1 MAADPSPLRSPAGR
15 LNRGA
20 DRLPV
25 TGALGA
31 PLHEMP
37 GAPVPPGAVSGYL
50 TAADGVRLRFARWP
64 ASPGV
69 PRKGTIALLLGRD
82 GYQEKYFETVRDLQA
97 RGFAVASLDW
107 RGQGGSDRLLSD
119 PRRGHVG
126 DFREYQMDLKVFARE
141 VLLPDCPAPH
151 FALAHSMG
159 CVILLDAIL
168 AGHKWFDRVVLSSPM
183 LALQLGGAA
192 SGVQRMIAALA
203 ALGFRGVQIPTAG
216 LPHYSHPTFETNRLT
231 TDPVRYAR
239 IMALQAAHPELP
251 IGPPTFGWINA
262 AFRAM
267 GRLAAPEVVREIRQ
281 PLLIIGAGADKVV
294 SNRVIEHF
302 AARLIAGSAVFIP
315 SAKHEILL
323 ETDPI
328 RAQFWAAFDA
338 FIPGSDPLYATTAQA

>member
-1 MAADPSPLRSPAGR
+1 
-15 LNRGA
+15 
-20 DRLPV
+20 
-25 TGALGA
+25 
-31 PLHEMP
+31 MP
-37 GAPVPPGAVSGYL
+37 GSPVPPGAVSGYL

-69 PRKGTIALLLGRD
+69 PRQGTVALLLGRD

-107 RGQGGSDRLLSD
+107 RGQGGSQRLLADS
-119 PRRGHVG
+119 RRGHVG
-126 DFREYQMDLKVFARE
+126 DFRDYQMDLKVFARE

-151 FALAHSMG
+151 YALAHSMG
-159 CVILLDAIL
+159 CVILLGAVLD
-168 AGHKWFDRVVLSSPM
+168 GHKWFDRMVLTSPM
-183 LALQLGGAA
+183 LALQLGRAA
-192 SGVQRMIAALA
+192 PGVQRVIAALA
-203 ALGFRGVQIPTAG
+203 ALGFGSVQVPSTG
-216 LPHYSHPTFETNRLT
+216 LPHYSHPSFETNRLT
-231 TDPVRYAR
+231 HDPVRYAR
-239 IMALQAAHPELP
+239 IVALQQAHPELP

-267 GRLAAPEVVREIRQ
+267 NRLAAPEVIREIRQ
-281 PLLIIGAGADKVV
+281 PMLIIGAGADKVV

-323 ETDPI
+323 ETDRV

-338 FIPGSDPLYATTAQA
+338 FIPGSDPLYAETSPASA

>member
-1 MAADPSPLRSPAGR
+1 M
-15 LNRGA
+15 
-20 DRLPV
+20 
-25 TGALGA
+25 
-31 PLHEMP
+31 
-37 GAPVPPGAVSGYL
+37 
-50 TAADGVRLRFARWP
+50 
-64 ASPGV
+64 
-69 PRKGTIALLLGRD
+69 
-82 GYQEKYFETVRDLQA
+82 
-97 RGFAVASLDW
+97 
-107 RGQGGSDRLLSD
+107 
-119 PRRGHVG
+119 
-126 DFREYQMDLKVFARE
+126 
-141 VLLPDCPAPH
+141 
-151 FALAHSMG
+151 
-159 CVILLDAIL
+159 
-168 AGHKWFDRVVLSSPM
+168 
-183 LALQLGGAA
+183 
-192 SGVQRMIAALA
+192 
-203 ALGFRGVQIPTAG
+203 QIPTAG